1 MRVLMGLRLGAIK
14 GKIVLRGRLGK
25 GEKKRAVRVLG
36 SFVLVVGGRVVCF
49 GMVGGGRI
57 GRGRFQR
64 R

>member
-36 SFVLVVGGRVVCF
+36 SFVLRRE
-49 GMVGGGRI
+49 GGGRI
-57 GRGRFQR
+57 GRVRFQR